1 MALAITHL
9 PCYIIQQK
17 YAKENL
23 STFLCLNI
31 KQLFVEIKEL
41 DAQVQYKT
49 GQTTRTDKFETVKG

>member
-31 KQLFVEIKEL
+31 KQLLIKEL
-41 DAQVQYKT
+41 DAQFNI
-49 GQTTRTDKFETVKG
+49 RLVKQLERISLRRLRDDL